1 MKTCEIARKWDED
14 IPIME
19 TDGAYYRLLTLE
31 QYYKVYTRSLE
42 DRYRAD
48 ESGHKDQ
55 MKLET
60 IKKALNRTE

>member
-1 MKTCEIARKWDED
+1 
-14 IPIME
+14 
-19 TDGAYYRLLTLE
+19 LTLE